1 MKKIFLSLVALF
13 LFTAVHAQLNMTL
26 RSNFEF
32 QQGNLNDIWGWHH
45 EETGKEYAIVGRTI
59 GTSVIDVTD
68 PDNPV
73 DVGFFPGA
81 NTTWRDIKTW
91 GDYAYVTNEQADGV
105 AVLYLGDL
113 PSGGELTGFNW
124 TPNIPGL
131 GTLNTCHN
139 IYIDEFGYAYLAG
152 CDLNSGGMLIV
163 DVFTTPGDPQF
174 VAAAPPVYSHDVF
187 VRDNRMYSSEIYD
200 GEFTIYDVTD
210 KENITE
216 LGAQTTD
223 FEFTHNTWLS
233 DDSNTIFTT
242 DELANAP
249 VGAYDISDPTDI
261 VELDQFVPLETL
273 GEGVIPH
280 NVHVW
285 QDWLIIS
292 YYTDGGIVVDASVP
306 DNLIEVG
313 NFDTFFTGSGGFS
326 GAWGA
331 YPFLPSETVLLTD
344 ITNGLY
350 VVTPTY
356 VRACRVEGLI
366 TNADT
371 GNPIAGANVDIDADQ
386 INGAQSDFTGEY
398 KTGIATA
405 GTYSVT
411 YSAQGYLPQTLELT
425 LENGVI
431 VEQDVQLEPLP
442 NFSLSGNTVEAEG
455 GASVADA
462 QVVIFNEDFLFE
474 SESDA
479 SGNFSLSGVTE
490 GSYTVVA
497 GKWGYNYGT
506 AEITLSADSDV
517 VIELDRGYQDDFVFD
532 FGWDENGNSSTG
544 IWERGVPIGTQYQG
558 GLSNPGADV
567 NNDIGNTAYVTG
579 NGGGNAGNDDVDDGE
594 TILISPIMD
603 LTFMDSP
610 VINYRTWFF
619 NDGGQGTPPN
629 DDLIIKISNG
639 TDEVTLETID
649 NSNDAWRPTSSFP
662 LLGLLDITE
671 NMQLTVT
678 ATDYD
683 QGHLVEGG
691 FDKFLVTDDG
701 PSSVYQPVDFAVS
714 VVTSPN
720 PFQAA
725 ALLTYVLDT
734 DFERATLTVHN
745 QLGQQVEVFD
755 INDRT
760 GSVTIGEQ
768 LATGVYFVRLEA
780 DGMLSATEKIVKT
793 K

>member
-558 GLSNPGADV
+558 GLSNPGANV